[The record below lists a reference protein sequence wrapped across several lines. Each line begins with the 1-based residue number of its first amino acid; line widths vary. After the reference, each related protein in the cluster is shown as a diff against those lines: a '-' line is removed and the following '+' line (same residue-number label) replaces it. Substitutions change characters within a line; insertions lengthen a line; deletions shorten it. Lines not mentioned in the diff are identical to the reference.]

1 MSSTIEQAK
10 EAVLKH
16 GGKASKHQIAQE
28 LKISSDY
35 ASLILSELKRK
46 GEIVFSDGFYVLT
59 SVKKDVI
66 QDKESEKPAAPP
78 KRIDRKSKRVKG
90 AKKTKKP
97 RTKKHAPHPL
107 SSILGISG
115 LLARTLEKAGYAT
128 IESIA
133 EAPINK
139 LMIDA
144 KLKLSAAARLI
155 NQARKTK

>member
-1 MSSTIEQAK
+1 MPSTIEQAK
-10 EAVLKH
+10 EAILKR
-16 GGKASKHQIAQE
+16 GGSASKHQIAQE

-66 QDKESEKPAAPP
+66 QDKEQKKPSARS
-78 KRIDRKSKRVKG
+78 KKSKG
-90 AKKTKKP
+90 TKKAKKP
-97 RTKKHAPHPL
+97 RVKKHAPHPL
-107 SSILGISG
+107 TSVLGINDS
-115 LLARTLEKAGYAT
+115 LARILERAGYGT
-128 IESIA
+128 VESLA

-139 LMIDA
+139 LMDAA
-144 KLKLSAAARLI
+144 KLKLNIAAKLI

>member
-1 MSSTIEQAK
+1 MK
-10 EAVLKH
+10 R
-16 GGKASKHQIAQE
+16 GGSASKHQIAQE

-66 QDKESEKPAAPP
+66 QDKEQKKPSARS
-78 KRIDRKSKRVKG
+78 KKSKG
-90 AKKTKKP
+90 TKKAKKP
-97 RTKKHAPHPL
+97 RVKKHAPHPL
-107 SSILGISG
+107 TSVLGINDS
-115 LLARTLEKAGYAT
+115 LARILERAGYGT
-128 IESIA
+128 VESLA

-139 LMIDA
+139 LMDAA
-144 KLKLSAAARLI
+144 KLKLNIAAKLI